1 MEAVLL
7 VIFELNHS
15 ISESSYTLISDLL
28 LPGRLMILSLVT
40 SERIISRPGKRRS
53 LIKVYELSEML
64 WFNSNMTRRTASI
77 HRVKEAHPERGQL

>member
-28 LPGRLMILSLVT
+28 LPGRLMILSLVEFAILT
-40 SERIISRPGKRRS
+40 IERWFIRVVDQRQHR
-53 LIKVYELSEML
+53 L
-64 WFNSNMTRRTASI
+64 W
-77 HRVKEAHPERGQL
+77 G